1 MDILRE
7 LNKKIRKKVQ
17 MTSEHSILV
26 LLTILLMILV
36 YVCVSQKNHI
46 CGLLVLSTSVILIYA
61 SYAVKRHGKMKEI
74 NLNKFDHLFVK
85 KKEEKNNFF
94 KHIESVQKNILEQE
108 LKNDVFSDLSELDF
122 PISFKQKEEY
132 PKLKEIY
139 GKIPFENKEEKENK
153 KSELENLKRKVRD
166 ELFELIEITEKTDL
180 KTNKPVEDDSWTIK
194 KKLLFSKGSFMSL
207 KTGSSITPKTDS
219 NPASILNPNV
229 IENTVPPLRENRR
242 KNTSAVMNVSELISN
257 KPKFFPIEEEK
268 KQDQNSQIQKTNGLF
283 DFNMSNTS
291 KTLQDNTNTENNRP
305 SFDNAINK
313 RQSQILS
320 QIQSQG
326 NALQTIKEVEE
337 NINDGFMEE
346 EEIESSDAKIEKNSS
361 KQSTSL
367 KKQKEVQ
374 IEQITESKD
383 EVKDE
388 VKSVV
393 VDYLD
398 ITKYEKNLE
407 LFNFIKQKKQGIS
420 DSDKQEIDLAINM
433 FFSKICSSIDDHFV
447 KTTLELTRELN
458 TRENDENKYY
468 CMLYEL
474 ILKLYSDTRN
484 RFSSSKIS
492 IVS

>member
-1 MDILRE
+1 
-7 LNKKIRKKVQ
+7 
-17 MTSEHSILV
+17 
-26 LLTILLMILV
+26 
-36 YVCVSQKNHI
+36 
-46 CGLLVLSTSVILIYA
+46 
-61 SYAVKRHGKMKEI
+61 
-74 NLNKFDHLFVK
+74 
-85 KKEEKNNFF
+85 
-94 KHIESVQKNILEQE
+94 
-108 LKNDVFSDLSELDF
+108 
-122 PISFKQKEEY
+122 
-132 PKLKEIY
+132 
-139 GKIPFENKEEKENK
+139 
-153 KSELENLKRKVRD
+153 
-166 ELFELIEITEKTDL
+166 
-180 KTNKPVEDDSWTIK
+180 
-194 KKLLFSKGSFMSL
+194 
-207 KTGSSITPKTDS
+207 
-219 NPASILNPNV
+219 
-229 IENTVPPLRENRR
+229 
-242 KNTSAVMNVSELISN
+242 
-257 KPKFFPIEEEK
+257 
-268 KQDQNSQIQKTNGLF
+268 
-283 DFNMSNTS
+283 
-291 KTLQDNTNTENNRP
+291 
-305 SFDNAINK
+305 
-313 RQSQILS
+313 
-320 QIQSQG
+320 
-326 NALQTIKEVEE
+326 
-337 NINDGFMEE
+337 MEE